1 MQDRKET
8 KNLNYSH
15 LEPLS
20 SQFKHK
26 FVNRAID
33 AGVYKLKARK
43 AKSTLRNAGAA
54 LNNLNFNGFWNSEA
68 IKNNFVVS

>member
-1 MQDRKET
+1 
-8 KNLNYSH
+8 
-15 LEPLS
+15 
-20 SQFKHK
+20 
-26 FVNRAID
+26 VNRAIE